1 MIETGVKH
9 WVISRR
15 KLNCQVGKASKRI
28 YESSYQ
34 RQYGSTMWDEI
45 YLQLALTDV
54 LSKAAKTE
62 YAAFILVVLKKLV
75 WVNDERFL
83 KP

>member
-1 MIETGVKH
+1 
-9 WVISRR
+9 
-15 KLNCQVGKASKRI
+15 
-28 YESSYQ
+28 
-34 RQYGSTMWDEI
+34 MWDEI